1 MTNDIVNDSKVVE
14 IVDISP
20 KATSVI
26 DPTIV
31 ESYAPTLDEIHEFFK
46 DTSDDVDVRV
56 KSSTPT
62 PTDVHTRDN
71 DTSDTEREPGVE
83 STVTTLNYHLSNRTL
98 EFLSMIH
105 RVVSSFSSFS
115 VWRCVLSRVSHYQS
129 LLHVPLASYASYFY
143 FIRSHHV

>member
-1 MTNDIVNDSKVVE
+1 VTNDIVNDSKVVE

-56 KSSTPT
+56 ESSTPT

-129 LLHVPLASYASYFY
+129 LLHVPLGILCVIFLL
-143 FIRSHHV
+143 H